1 MLLRLNLFLLED
13 RVKRERGKPFRNLE
27 SLLFSDSICL
37 PHFTDEEFE
46 AQGGEFTPAELDE
59 HGLIFT
65 LITKLCA
72 LHHNLCK
79 SSPAVA
85 ASGESWPFGSRTQR
99 DAFTSFSQRKEA
111 FYCSMLEL
119 VLQLALEVRATQKD
133 RKVGLLHWKSAIR
146 YHVGTLQ

>member
-37 PHFTDEEFE
+37 SHFTDEEFE

-72 LHHNLCK
+72 LPSQPLQVF
-79 SSPAVA
+79 SS
-85 ASGESWPFGSRTQR
+85 SG
-99 DAFTSFSQRKEA
+99 SFRRK
-111 FYCSMLEL
+111 
-119 VLQLALEVRATQKD
+119 LALRQ
-133 RKVGLLHWKSAIR
+133 
-146 YHVGTLQ
+146 